1 MKHSY
6 VGLTAVAA
14 MALSTIGCGNQETQ
28 VINNFFRAVQAKDS
42 QTVSSFSMVQFD
54 QPVKSW
60 KVKSVSEEQRV
71 PAPLSGLAA
80 ALKAADEAAA
90 ENKKDAGAY
99 FNAHPLEV
107 DKVKPLVENGG
118 AIPANLQK
126 TAADWKKFNDADK
139 ELKTK
144 AGEAKQAYERE
155 KRLVTMSTGQG
166 GGNADGLVGDLLTKT
181 AIVDIESGGDVKS
194 YAIQLR
200 KYDVAAAGKTTKV
213 MSRWLIQS
221 ITPQ

>member
-6 VGLTAVAA
+6 TGFAVAA
-14 MALSTIGCGNQETQ
+14 VAAITIGCGNQETQ
-28 VINNFFRAVQAKDS
+28 VIENFFRAVQAKDN
-42 QTVSSFSMVQFD
+42 QTVTSFSLVQFD
-54 QPVKSW
+54 QEVKSW
-60 KVKSVSEEQRV
+60 KVKSVGEEKRV
-71 PAPLSGLAA
+71 PAPLASLAA

-90 ENKKDAGAY
+90 QNKKDAGAY

-107 DKVKPLVENGG
+107 DKVKPLVESGG
-118 AIPANLQK
+118 AVPKNLQK
-126 TAADWKKFNDADK
+126 TADDWKKFNDADK
-139 ELKTK
+139 EWKVK
-144 AGEAKQAYERE
+144 AAEAKQAYERE

-166 GGNADGLVGDLLTKT
+166 ADANSLVGDLVTKI
-181 AIVDIESGGDVKS
+181 AIVDIETGGDIKP

-200 KYDVAAAGKTTKV
+200 KYDVAPAGQTAKV